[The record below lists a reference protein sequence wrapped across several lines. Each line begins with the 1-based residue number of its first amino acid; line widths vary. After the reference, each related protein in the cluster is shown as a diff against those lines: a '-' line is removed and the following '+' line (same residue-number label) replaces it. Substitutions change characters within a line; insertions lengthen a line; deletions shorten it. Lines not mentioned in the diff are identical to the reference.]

1 MANDKG
7 FIMTD
12 RGILETWL
20 WEGNTEPFDK
30 RSAFQYMQFQA
41 NYKDKT
47 IMLKGTKRPFTI
59 CKGSFLTSIEKL
71 ANTWHWSKGKV
82 KRFLGDLID
91 TDMIRVD
98 GYTYGT
104 LVTLVNIS
112 KTATRRPADGPTDR
126 PTDEPENGST
136 DRTTDRPA
144 DVTHDRPRHNKDKYR
159 NKDNIDKDIKHAPRE
174 GIAFVWGDPEE

>member
-1 MANDKG
+1 MASDKG

-12 RGILETWL
+12 REIMDSWI

-47 IMLKGTKRPFTI
+47 IMLKNTKRPFTI

-71 ANTWHWSKGKV
+71 ATTWHWSKGKV

-104 LVTLVNIS
+104 LVTLVNIGQ
-112 KTATRRPADGPTDR
+112 TATRRPADRPTDR
-126 PTDEPENGST
+126 PTDEPENEST
-136 DRTTDRPA
+136 DRTSDRPA
-144 DVTHDRPRHNKDKYR
+144 DSTHDRPRHNKDKKK
-159 NKDNIDKDIKHAPRE
+159 NKDNTDKDIKHAPR
-174 GIAFVWGDPEE
+174 GDFVWGVPEE